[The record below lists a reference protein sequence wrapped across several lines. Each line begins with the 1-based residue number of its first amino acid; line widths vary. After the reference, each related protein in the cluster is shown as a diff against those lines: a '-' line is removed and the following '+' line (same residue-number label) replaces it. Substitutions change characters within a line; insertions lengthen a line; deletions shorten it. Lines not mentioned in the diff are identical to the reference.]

1 MNASVQINTHQTPC
15 STLISLRFDR
25 TPWIEN
31 DCCKLPEITQRCTF
45 HPRCPPR
52 PRNVAC
58 RAARVLPS
66 RLQMET
72 VSTRPSLLSRVRD
85 VADGMAWRTFV
96 EIYVPLLHGYFTRS
110 GVPHHDAADLTQE
123 VLQAVATHA
132 GQFDYDPRKGS
143 FRGWLFAITRNKL
156 RNDLARRK
164 NHPKAAGGT
173 DMRRMMDEV
182 PDELVSEE
190 FWNQEHQRRLFH
202 WAVGRIRQDF
212 QQTTWDAFWRTAVE
226 EKTAAHVARELNI
239 SVGAVYI
246 ARSRVLTRLRDEIGT
261 VENPN

>member
-1 MNASVQINTHQTPC
+1 MIRLRNSHDEQAWGQFVDIYAP
-15 STLISLRFDR
+15 LI
-25 TPWIEN
+25 
-31 DCCKLPEITQRCTF
+31 
-45 HPRCPPR
+45 H
-52 PRNVAC
+52 AY
-58 RAARVLPS
+58 
-66 RLQMET
+66 
-72 VSTRPSLLSRVRD
+72 
-85 VADGMAWRTFV
+85 G
-96 EIYVPLLHGYFTRS
+96 LHHGQQDA
-110 GVPHHDAADLTQE
+110 DAADLAQE